1 MIKKIVKSLFVFIL
15 SISSLLIGNFNNVFA
30 NETIERNYYENKVVS
45 ILGDSISTFDGY
57 IPVDDGVNLE
67 HATFYPN
74 EEISKVEDTW
84 WYKVIETLDAK
95 LGVNDS
101 WSGSTVYNN
110 LDYNTEYVGKDA
122 SMASLTR
129 IKNLGSNSIPD
140 IILFFGGVNDIA
152 TKVPMGE
159 FDEDNAPTTVD
170 LTSYKWESFFDSY
183 VCAILRI
190 KHFYPNSQ
198 LVCIE
203 PLRNK
208 ACYSD
213 AQLIKYTDV
222 LKRICSFYNV
232 GYVSLFDQMPTSK
245 LHDITHPSK
254 EGMEIIASCVVDYLN
269 NDITR
274 DSLDKLFIKYRHNG
288 VYTKKTNI
296 YLNEDSLNEISSI
309 FHAKNTLLERITY
322 YNKDKLWMSNEFN
335 MYSYYGTD
343 NLGNLTNANVKYVGE
358 TSDNIA
364 ISGISMEEYYITMN
378 DIIAR
383 TLDDW
388 KKVDN
393 VYQSSSLK
401 VVDWFKNFTAPCYL
415 GFDEKT
421 DHYILFDRV
430 EVEETT
436 NGLELRLIADYQDY
450 SKLTSE
456 EGIFSRAII
465 TYDHIDD
472 NGRVIECAS
481 SYTSGLIEHT
491 CLECG
496 ELYTKKLYPIG
507 GKEVDVYPSLS
518 NADTVTFQGNIY
530 TYGGSHDGSKR
541 TDSIYCF
548 NTYNNKL
555 YELDVKIQNAVTSL
569 RVLLH
574 DDKVYIFGGTYGVK
588 YDTIQV
594 HDLKNNT
601 ITTLEKKMPFG
612 ANCFQIGSYYDQ
624 MYIFGG
630 VNSIDG
636 SNNKIYKMDLNTF
649 ETSLLDVK
657 LPTTIFK
664 GGWITIGD
672 YAYIIGGTSGPR
684 LNTIHRFNMKTE
696 KLETM
701 NAKLP
706 QLLSQCRLAYLNDK
720 IYIVGGTIEG
730 NSLIDN
736 VYVYDINNDILT
748 ELEYSLP
755 EVIANTC
762 VGVVNNKL
770 YVLAGNNDINNLIL
784 RLDET
789 GFVNL
794 ME

>member
-1 MIKKIVKSLFVFIL
+1 MVKKIFKLIFVSML
-15 SISSLLIGNFNNVFA
+15 SITLLLIDNFNSVFA
-30 NETIERNYYENKVVS
+30 TEINETNYYQDKVVS

-74 EEISKVEDTW
+74 EEITKVEDTW
-84 WYKVIETLDAK
+84 WYRVIEELDAQ
-95 LGVNDS
+95 LGINES

-129 IKNLGSNSIPD
+129 IKNLGSNKTPD

-222 LKRICSFYNV
+222 LNRICSFYNV
-232 GYVSLFDQMPTSK
+232 GYVSLFDQMPTSN
-245 LHDITHPSK
+245 LADITHPSK
-254 EGMEIIASCVVDYLN
+254 EGMKIIASSVIDYLK
-269 NDITR
+269 NDVTR
-274 DSLDKLFIKYRHNG
+274 NSLDKLFNKYRHNG
-288 VYTKKTNI
+288 VYSKETNI
-296 YLNEDSLNEISSI
+296 YLNENSINEISSI
-309 FHAKNTLLERITY
+309 FHSNSTLLERTTY
-322 YNKDKLWMSNEFN
+322 YNKDKLWMTNELS

-343 NLGNLTNANVKYVGE
+343 SQGNMTNGNVKNVGE
-358 TSDNIA
+358 TCENIA
-364 ISGISMEEYYITMN
+364 ISGISMEDYYITMN
-378 DIIAR
+378 DIIAKNQDNWS
-383 TLDDW
+383 LE
-388 KKVDN
+388 DN
-393 VYQSSSLK
+393 VYKSNSS
-401 VVDWFKNFTAPCYL
+401 VVIEWFKNFTAPCYL
-415 GFDEKT
+415 GFDDKT
-421 DHYILFDRV
+421 INYILFDGV
-430 EVEETT
+430 EVEETPR
-436 NGLELRLIADYQDY
+436 GLELRLIADNQDF
-450 SKLTSE
+450 SKLSSNNS
-456 EGIFSRAII
+456 IFSKAVI
-465 TYDHIDD
+465 TYNHVDD
-472 NGRVIECAS
+472 NGKVLECAS
-481 SYTSGLIEHT
+481 SYKSGLIEHT

-496 ELYTKKLYPIG
+496 VKYTKELYPIG
-507 GKEVDVYPSLS
+507 GKEIDLYPSLS
-518 NADTVTFQGNIY
+518 NADTITFQGNIY
-530 TYGGSHDGSKR
+530 TYGGSPDGSNR
-541 TDSIYCF
+541 TDKIYCF
-548 NTYNNKL
+548 NTYSNKL
-555 YELDVKIQNAVTSL
+555 YELDVKIQNPVTSL
-569 RVLLH
+569 RVLLKE
-574 DDKVYIFGGTYGVK
+574 DKVYIFGGTYGVK

-612 ANCFQIGSYYDQ
+612 ANCFQIGNYYDQ

-649 ETSLLDVK
+649 ETTLLDVK

-672 YAYIIGGTSGPR
+672 HAYIIGGTSGPR

-730 NSLIDN
+730 NSLIDK
-736 VYVYDINNDILT
+736 VYLYDINNDLVT

-770 YVLAGNNDINNLIL
+770 YVLAGNNDVDNLIL
-784 RLDET
+784 RLDDN
-789 GFVNL
+789 GFVNV
-794 ME
+794 MN